1 MTPSSARRF
10 VLVSLFVTMLVTGLA
25 RTLDRRQIPRAR
37 GFVAALI
44 VAVFLSFLADVAPR
58 LAASFAGLI
67 LTAVLLTSGAD
78 VFSTINPTLGRL
90 RQ

>member
-44 VAVFLSFLADVAPR
+44 VAVFL
-58 LAASFAGLI
+58 
-67 LTAVLLTSGAD
+67 
-78 VFSTINPTLGRL
+78 
-90 RQ
+90 